1 MRRKSKKEGIY
12 VCMWLIYFDI
22 QQKLT
27 QDCKAAILQF
37 RCFVFCFFFLMHLDI
52 KFSINT
58 FSEKESPLIHCISK
72 GL

>member
-1 MRRKSKKEGIY
+1 MHVADLLWYTAETDTKPQSSY
-12 VCMWLIYFDI
+12 TPVW
-22 QQKLT
+22 
-27 QDCKAAILQF
+27 
-37 RCFVFCFFFLMHLDI
+37 VFWFFFLMRLDI